1 MPTWMRR
8 RRTARRGM
16 GSAMGVFE
24 EVFHPGAR
32 EARELMEAPHE
43 QVLPAPTP
51 GDRLYDD
58 GHVVI
63 TRREQAEPRE

>member
-8 RRTARRGM
+8 RGTARRGM
-16 GSAMGVFE
+16 GTAMGVFD

-32 EARELMEAPHE
+32 QARELMEAPHE

-51 GDRLYDD
+51 GDRLYDE
-58 GHVVI
+58 HRLVI
-63 TRREQAEPRE
+63 TGRAQAEPRE